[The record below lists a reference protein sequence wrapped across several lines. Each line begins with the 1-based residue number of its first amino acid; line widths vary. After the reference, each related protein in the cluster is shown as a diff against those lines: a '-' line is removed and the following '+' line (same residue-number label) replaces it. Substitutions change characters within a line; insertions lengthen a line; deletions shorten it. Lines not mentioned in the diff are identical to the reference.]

1 MSQSATSE
9 LSHAHTDVV
18 CFFLNPP
25 VYSQMLSWCCGC
37 GCLRTKQRSKKKES
51 VTSKTPTRARAHS
64 ARSLSSVSITT
75 SPPPSPCA
83 IRVRR
88 KKTTFISPHYNTQF
102 MELIEQFKK
111 SRSTRHTA
119 RHRDD
124 LITTPKPQSAPIMI
138 DTSEASNPVVVMDL
152 IQPYPTLAFA
162 SNLNNTTTASGATP
176 PGSAP
181 HALFLVHGT
190 TAVKDTHTAVT
201 GVLPTRF
208 VIPRESH
215 LVHRGGPSHG
225 VSFRHPLSPRP
236 EASTPAAAAPPALVP
251 RPEASTPA
259 VAPPALVPR
268 PEASTPAVAPPALLP
283 VSEATTPAAAP
294 PPLPHLPVHEDF
306 LVISPPRR
314 NTRLSRAVES
324 EDDEQYSSETERYVH
339 ELELVMIPLP
349 GLH

>member
-1 MSQSATSE
+1 
-9 LSHAHTDVV
+9 
-18 CFFLNPP
+18 
-25 VYSQMLSWCCGC
+25 
-37 GCLRTKQRSKKKES
+37 
-51 VTSKTPTRARAHS
+51 
-64 ARSLSSVSITT
+64 
-75 SPPPSPCA
+75 
-83 IRVRR
+83 
-88 KKTTFISPHYNTQF
+88 
-102 MELIEQFKK
+102 
-111 SRSTRHTA
+111 
-119 RHRDD
+119 

-236 EASTPAAAAPPALVP
+236 DASTPAAAAPPALVP

-259 VAPPALVPR
+259 AAAPPALLPVSEATTPAAAAPPALVPR

-283 VSEATTPAAAP
+283 VSEATTPAAAPPALLPVSEATTPAVAP